1 MQLIFPPE
9 TRARL
14 QDALVMMKGALDIL
28 DEAAAPGGVGASLDL
43 AINRLEARL
52 GKDGEIP
59 ADSQATIAGLERA
72 PAERPD
78 LIAPPN
84 PWPIQ
89 PV

>member
-1 MQLIFPPE
+1 MQLISPPE

-28 DEAAAPGGVGASLDL
+28 DEAAAPGGIGASLDL
-43 AINRLEARL
+43 AINRLEASL
-52 GKDGEIP
+52 GKGDENP

-72 PAERPD
+72 LAER
-78 LIAPPN
+78 LGIIAPPN